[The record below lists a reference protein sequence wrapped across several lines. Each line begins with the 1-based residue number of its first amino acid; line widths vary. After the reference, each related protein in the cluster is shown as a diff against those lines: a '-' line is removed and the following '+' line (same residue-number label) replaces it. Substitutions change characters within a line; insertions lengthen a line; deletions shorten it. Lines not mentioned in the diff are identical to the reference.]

1 MTMIRKDIPL
11 LPLVLDD
18 IPRGLRQALVQEGI
32 PVRDRRPGP
41 PEGRFVLFD
50 SRTETRWA
58 LSPGQVAVDVDR
70 LRKGW
75 NEDPLEMLSDGASS
89 RYEWEIDGLTLT
101 EEIARVDKRHV
112 RRKVLDRLRRRIEAS
127 GGIWLRLSPF
137 PFPNRSAFNFRIDYD
152 AYDPHDFQAT
162 LEAIAGHRHA
172 TSHFINGA
180 AYEPHPEALQLMRGL
195 DVGSHGYWHHT
206 YQTVDE
212 NLRNMRRG
220 IDTLRSAQIEPSG
233 FVAPLGRFNEQLL
246 QALRTL
252 GIGHSSEFALAHDEL
267 PFFPTTGN
275 LLQIPINPFCLGL
288 FLEAAERSGMQ
299 SASQIDQVVDVAGD
313 YFDQVIRSK
322 YRLGE
327 PIFLYGH
334 PTGRVGRYP
343 QLLHR
348 IFDTV
353 AQFGSVWETT
363 LTEFADWWRVRAQ
376 ARLSVKRERGRF
388 VVRIEQQPDA
398 YQLGIEFWRG
408 AHVALLPMRGRV
420 VRFSPSTL
428 AYEKRTDRPPFQPVR
443 IDRPE
448 GLKGRVRRLIDW
460 ERVTPIEEIGSGNL
474 RNWAKRTL
482 RKMWE

>member
-1 MTMIRKDIPL
+1 MTRKDIPL
-11 LPLVLDD
+11 LPLVLDN
-18 IPRGLRQALVQEGI
+18 IPRGLRQALIQEGI
-32 PVRDRRPGP
+32 PCRDRRPGP

-70 LRKGW
+70 LREGW

-89 RYEWEIDGLTLT
+89 RYEWEIDGLTVT

-152 AYDPHDFQAT
+152 AHDPHDFQAT
-162 LEAIAGHRHA
+162 LEAVAEHRHA

-180 AYEPHPEALQLMRGL
+180 AYEPHPKSLRLMRGL

-212 NLRNMRRG
+212 NVRNIRRG
-220 IDTLRSAQIEPSG
+220 IDTLRSARIEPSG
-233 FVAPLGRFNEQLL
+233 FVAPLGRFNGQLL
-246 QALRTL
+246 QALRKL

-275 LLQIPINPFCLGL
+275 LLQIPINPVCLGL
-288 FLEAAERSGMQ
+288 FLDAAERSGMQ
-299 SASQIDQVVDVAGD
+299 SASEIDRVIDVAGD
-313 YFDQVIRSK
+313 YFDRVVRSK

-334 PTGRVGRYP
+334 PTGRLGRYP
-343 QLLHR
+343 RVLHR

-353 AQFGSVWETT
+353 SQCGSVWETT

-388 VVRIEQQPDA
+388 VVRIQQQPDA
-398 YQLGIEFWRG
+398 YRLGIEFWRG
-408 AHVALLPMRGRV
+408 EHVALLPMRGRV

-428 AYEKRTDRPPFQPVR
+428 AYEKRTDTPPFQPVR
-443 IDRPE
+443 VDRPE
-448 GLKGRVRRLIDW
+448 GLRGRVRRLIDW

-474 RNWAKRTL
+474 RNLAKRTL